1 MTGAPLFTQPWPKST
16 LLRGNTGQKKSK
28 NRRFLVRSG
37 IAIVAKGHKDRL
49 ERSTVT
55 GGQMGNR
62 FISIVCGSGL
72 IVATSGAVF
81 AADMPV
87 KALPS
92 APPPAAWN
100 WSGFYIGAGVSYNWT
115 RFDQSLQGIS
125 GLISVFDAG
134 VLTAQ
139 GQEGGPF
146 FDFNRNKSGFAPDL
160 QFGYIHPFAGGD
172 WLAGLKFNYKYANID
187 SKQNVVIPQNGT
199 GTVVSGPNAG
209 LTGPITG
216 FVTISPAEINL
227 RHQLS
232 LIGTIG
238 RAFGNVTLYAGGGPA
253 LFGVESYFI
262 NAIPFA
268 TSSLRGTFA
277 ASEPTTAFNKNWVWG
292 GAAQVGTTYSFAGGW
307 FLDFAYTY
315 ARSANFT
322 IVDTVAV
329 FNQNG
334 TLMTS
339 GSAVL
344 NAQERVTNQSVA
356 LTLNYQFH

>member
-1 MTGAPLFTQPWPKST
+1 VW
-16 LLRGNTGQKKSK
+16 
-28 NRRFLVRSG
+28 
-37 IAIVAKGHKDRL
+37 D
-49 ERSTVT
+49 
-55 GGQMGNR
+55 
-62 FISIVCGSGL
+62 
-72 IVATSGAVF
+72 
-81 AADMPV
+81 
-87 KALPS
+87 
-92 APPPAAWN
+92 
-100 WSGFYIGAGVSYNWT
+100 WSGFYIGVGGSYNWT
-115 RFDQSLQGIS
+115 HFDQSLQGIS
-125 GLISVFDAG
+125 GLMSVFDAG

-160 QFGYIHPFAGGD
+160 QLGFMHPFAGGD

-187 SKQNVVIPQNGT
+187 SKQNVNIPQNGT
-199 GTVVSGPNAG
+199 GVVLSGPQAG

-216 FVTISPAEINL
+216 FLAISPAEINL
-227 RHQLS
+227 KHQLS

-253 LFGVESYFI
+253 LFGVETNFI
-262 NAIPFA
+262 NGIPFA
-268 TSSLRGTFA
+268 TSSLQGTFPV
-277 ASEPTTAFNKNWVWG
+277 SQPITVFNKDWVWG

-322 IVDTVAV
+322 IVDPVSV

-334 TLMTS
+334 PLTIS

-344 NAQERVTNQSVA
+344 NAQERVTNQSLT
-356 LTLNYQFH
+356 LTLNYKFH

>member
-1 MTGAPLFTQPWPKST
+1 MS
-16 LLRGNTGQKKSK
+16 
-28 NRRFLVRSG
+28 NRL
-37 IAIVAKGHKDRL
+37 
-49 ERSTVT
+49 
-55 GGQMGNR
+55 
-62 FISIVCGSGL
+62 ISIVCGSGL

-100 WSGFYIGAGVSYNWT
+100 WSGFYIGAGGSYNWT
-115 RFDQSLQGIS
+115 HFDQSLQGIS

-253 LFGVESYFI
+253 LFGVDSNFI

-277 ASEPTTAFNKNWVWG
+277 ASQPTTAFNKNWVWG
-292 GAAQVGTTYSFAGGW
+292 GAAQVGTTYAFAGGW

-344 NAQERVTNQSVA
+344 NAQERVINQSVT